1 VSGAEPYPWLTY
13 GKSVVTASLL
23 QQVLAFIRSQA
34 LIKPHDRILVGVSG
48 GPDST
53 ALLHLLHRSANLWPI
68 SLGVAHFDHTLRG
81 VASRADALWVAD
93 LADSLSLPCY
103 LGTGAV
109 LRHQQE
115 KKISLQT
122 AARELRWHF
131 FDEIKQ
137 QHHYHTVALGHTADD
152 QVELFFLR
160 LLRGAGPEGMKGMW
174 PFSPTGI
181 IRPLLGTSKAQIVG
195 WLESEGLSYRLDTS
209 NLSRCYR
216 RNQLRLDLLPQLMA
230 YNPRLGDAVVRF
242 QTLLQEQEDYLQQ
255 ETSHA
260 LSGLRMNTNQSRLYL
275 SVTRLLAMH
284 PALQKRVMRLACAQ
298 AGVPLDRL
306 TFRHMTAALHLC
318 RQPQPAGEISLP
330 GHWRLVRE
338 GNQVVWQIEPP
349 PLPPKSEYVLP
360 DQEAGAYTLLGWTF
374 TWTTCPATGE
384 ENVTPANPG
393 TALMDYQR
401 LQFPLRLRTFQAGD
415 RFQPI
420 GMTGTKK
427 LQDFFV
433 DVKIPRSQRPFIP
446 LLLSRDQI
454 VWVVGH
460 RLAESVKVSPQTR
473 ILLRIEAL
481 PPVIGPGSAPSP

>member
-1 VSGAEPYPWLTY
+1 ML
-13 GKSVVTASLL
+13 TASLL
-23 QQVLAFIRSQA
+23 QQVLAFIRSHE

-53 ALLHLLHRSANLWPI
+53 ALLHLLHRSAHLWPI

-81 VASRADALWVAD
+81 AASRADALWVAD
-93 LADSLSLPCY
+93 LADSLNLPCY
-103 LGTGAV
+103 LGSGDV
-109 LRHQQE
+109 RRHQQE
-115 KKISLQT
+115 RKISLQT

-137 QHHYHTVALGHTADD
+137 QHHYQTVALGHTADD

-174 PFSPTGI
+174 PFNPTGI
-181 IRPLLGTSKAQIVG
+181 IRPLLETSKAQIVG

-216 RNQLRLDLLPQLMA
+216 RNQLRLDLLPQMMA
-230 YNPRLGDAVVRF
+230 YNPRLGDAVARF

-260 LSGLRMNTNQSRLYL
+260 LSGLRMNANHTRLHL
-275 SVTRLLAMH
+275 SVTRLLALH
-284 PALQKRVMRLACAQ
+284 PALQKRVLRLACAQ

-306 TFRHMTAALHLC
+306 TFRHMAAALHLC
-318 RQPQPAGEISLP
+318 QQPQPAGEISLP
-330 GHWRLVRE
+330 GNWRLVRE
-338 GNQVVWQIEPP
+338 GNQVVWQTEPP
-349 PLPPKSEYVLP
+349 PLPPRSEYVLP
-360 DQEAGAYTLLGWTF
+360 DQEAGACTLLGWTF

-401 LQFPLRLRTFQAGD
+401 LQFPLRLRTFRAGD
-415 RFQPI
+415 RFQPL

-433 DVKIPRSQRPFIP
+433 DTKIPRSQRPFIP

-460 RLAESVKVSPQTR
+460 RLAESVKVTPQTR
-473 ILLRIEAL
+473 RLLRMEVF
-481 PPVIGPGSAPSP
+481 PPVDHPGSAALP